1 MHNTTLHA
9 ILDFLSKGLLIQ
21 KEGAKLNIMK
31 AEQLDTKEDVIKDDM
46 VIKKKLDIFN
56 LFYSGAAV
64 VILIGVIAKLLEWP
78 AQDILITLGLTIE
91 AIVFGVSAVKFV
103 EVQVKREV
111 ASEETLAKLAE
122 GITAISGS
130 MAAGDDNSS
139 TYVNIQT
146 GAFEGTGAPIPADS
160 VRVGG
165 SSADQ
170 GFDLSAYRTDG
181 VSPKNETKL
190 DKLSIEINPSINETR
205 HRSSS
210 NEVFTNAG
218 GGIVNGVDLNNYLTG
233 GNNTGNNT
241 GNGDGNLGSGR
252 NYSDLEQL
260 AISSLAKELFYH
272 PEWARF
278 NDSEYVKLT
287 EVFKNLFDKKLPS
300 KESVVLLSQFQ
311 VKFPA
316 ISMADLVLTKS
327 TILSETEINLLFTA
341 LVSIK
346 ITNLFESIVVEE
358 HQGLFA
364 VRSKEA
370 NEVVVF
376 GGEEQKILAHCRQ
389 FFNKEII
396 VSPNV
401 DSLKSSVKYKN
412 RNLIE
417 YLVENADVQSEG
429 EFSSLVSILLDRE
442 DEFKKNLFS
451 KFRKVRYNM
460 QTNAGFNY
468 IKSLIQLAL
477 SFKDQNLGYDLFKQL
492 FELQVDDNSVVLI
505 DDVVNYNN
513 PKIQFGPRN
522 EYTVELS
529 EVLVNG
535 EMNTF
540 KNVNSML
547 DKLTMVGAFEKSQ
560 LQEIFNLNKQNSK
573 SDIYTR
579 LNNHLEKTNTAPTGS
594 QLAFILLYKQYN

>member
-1 MHNTTLHA
+1 
-9 ILDFLSKGLLIQ
+9 
-21 KEGAKLNIMK
+21 MK
-31 AEQLDTKEDVIKDDM
+31 SEQIDTKDEMVPEEGM

-78 AQDILITLGLTIE
+78 AQDLLITLGLTIE

-103 EVQVKREV
+103 EVQVKRES
-111 ASEETLAKLAE
+111 ATEETLAKLAE
-122 GITAISGS
+122 GISAISGS

-146 GAFEGTGAPIPADS
+146 GSFEGAGMPTPADS

-165 SSADQ
+165 SNADT
-170 GFDLSAYRTDG
+170 GFDLSAYRTDY
-181 VSPKNETKL
+181 VAPKVESKL
-190 DKLSIEINPSINETR
+190 EKLSIEINPSINESR

-210 NEVFTNAG
+210 NDIISNG
-218 GGIVNGVDLNNYLTG
+218 GVDLNNYLTNGNEIGTGGG
-233 GNNTGNNT
+233 GNMG
-241 GNGDGNLGSGR
+241 GIR
-252 NYSDLEQL
+252 NSSDLEQM
-260 AISSLAKELFYH
+260 AISSLAKDLFFH
-272 PEWARF
+272 PEWTKF
-278 NDSEYVKLT
+278 NDSEYVKLS

-316 ISMADLVLTKS
+316 ISISDLILTKS
-327 TILSETEINLLFTA
+327 TILSESEVNLLFTA
-341 LVSIK
+341 LVGIK
-346 ITNLFESIVVEE
+346 ITNLFDTIIIEE
-358 HQGLFA
+358 HQGLYA
-364 VRSKEA
+364 IRNKQV

-376 GGEEQKILAHCRQ
+376 GGEEQNILAHCKQ

-396 VSPNV
+396 ISPNL
-401 DSLKSSVKYKN
+401 DTLKSSVKYKN

-417 YLVENADVQSEG
+417 YLVDNADVQSEG
-429 EFSSLVSILLDRE
+429 EFASLVSILIDRE
-442 DEFKKNLFS
+442 DDFKKKLFS

-460 QTNAGFNY
+460 QTNAGFEY
-468 IKSLIQLAL
+468 IKNLIRLAL
-477 SFKDQNLGYDLFKQL
+477 SFKDQNLGHNLFKQL
-492 FELQVDDNSVVLI
+492 FELQVDEDSVVLV
-505 DDVVNYNN
+505 DDLVNYNN
-513 PKIQFGPRN
+513 SKIKFGPKN
-522 EYTVELS
+522 EYTVDLS

-547 DKLTMVGAFEKSQ
+547 EKLSMEGSFDKAQ
-560 LQEIFNLNKQNSK
+560 LHEIFNLDKQNSK
-573 SDIYTR
+573 ADIYNR
-579 LNNHLEKTNTAPTGS
+579 LNNHLEKTNTTPTGS